1 MSIVSESVTVTAHG
15 DLVEIRYSSVV
26 RDAGGVHDSNGSLWL
41 ERASL
46 GWLRTALEK
55 AIEDPR
61 ADAAVVSRGSDDLR
75 VLVGGHEAE
84 PYVNVFN
91 KRVGDVVQAGTY
103 WIAPSP
109 ALATKLVEDIKSIA
123 A

>member
-1 MSIVSESVTVTAHG
+1 MTGAESVAVTLHG
-15 DLVEIRYSSVV
+15 DLVEIRYSSAVKN
-26 RDAGGVHDSNGSLWL
+26 AGGVHDSNGSFWL

-46 GWLRTALEK
+46 GWLRNALEQ
-55 AIEDPR
+55 AIDDPR
-61 ADAAVVSRGSDDLR
+61 AESAVVSLGGDNLR

-91 KRVGDVVQAGTY
+91 KRVGDVVQPGTY

-109 ALATKLVEDIKSIA
+109 ALATKLLQDIKTIA
-123 A
+123 P

>member
-55 AIEDPR
+55 AIEDAR
-61 ADAAVVSRGSDDLR
+61 ADAAVVSRGSDNLR

>member
-1 MSIVSESVTVTAHG
+1 MIVAESLAVLVHG

-26 RDAGGVHDSNGSLWL
+26 KNAGGVHDSNGSFWL

-46 GWLRTALEK
+46 GWLRNALEQ
-55 AIEDPR
+55 AIDDPR
-61 ADAAVVSRGSDDLR
+61 AEAAVVSLGRDNLR

-91 KRVGDVVQAGTY
+91 KRVGDVVQPGTY

-109 ALATKLVEDIKSIA
+109 ALATKLLQDIKTIA
-123 A
+123 P

>member
-1 MSIVSESVTVTAHG
+1 MSIVSESVDVTLHG

-26 RDAGGVHDSNGSLWL
+26 KDAGGVHGSNGNVWL

-46 GWLRTALEK
+46 GWLRDALRNALE
-55 AIEDPR
+55 DPG
-61 ADAAVVSRGSDDLR
+61 ADAAVVSQGTDNLR

-91 KRVGDVVQAGTY
+91 KRVGDVVHPGTY

-109 ALATKLVEDIKSIA
+109 ALAKRLVEDIKSLA
-123 A
+123 P

>member
-1 MSIVSESVTVTAHG
+1 MTVTESVALTLHG

-26 RDAGGVHDSNGSLWL
+26 KNVGGVHDSNGSFWL

-46 GWLRTALEK
+46 GWLRDALQH
-55 AIEDPR
+55 AIDDRR
-61 ADAAVVSRGSDDLR
+61 ADAAVISLGSDNLR

-91 KRVGDVVQAGTY
+91 KRVGDVVQPGTY

-109 ALATKLVEDIKSIA
+109 ALAKRLVEDIKSLVP
-123 A
+123 